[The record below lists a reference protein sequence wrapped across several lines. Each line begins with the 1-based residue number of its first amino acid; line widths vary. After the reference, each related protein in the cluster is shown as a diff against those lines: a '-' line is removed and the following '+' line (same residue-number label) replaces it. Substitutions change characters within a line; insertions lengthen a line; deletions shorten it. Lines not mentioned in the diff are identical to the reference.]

1 METSLWAMALAVLV
15 TIIGT
20 FGALFIKLGSRTFSF
35 NLIAIIKNYKLMT
48 GVALYVISNILFIL
62 ALKGGDLSVMFPL
75 LALGYIW
82 IIPISVKFL
91 GEKITTSKL
100 IGIIFILVGVS
111 LIGIS

>member
-1 METSLWAMALAVLV
+1 MATSLWAMALAVLV

-20 FGALFIKLGSRTFSF
+20 FGALFVKLGSKTFSF
-35 NLIAIIKNYKLMT
+35 NLMAIIKNYKLLL
-48 GVALYVISNILFIL
+48 GIVLYGIANILFIL

-82 IIPISVKFL
+82 IIPISIKFL
-91 GEKITTSKL
+91 GKKITTPKL
-100 IGIIFILVGVS
+100 AGIVFILVGVS

>member
-1 METSLWAMALAVLV
+1 MATSLWAMALAVLV

-20 FGALFIKLGSRTFSF
+20 FGALFVKLGSRTFSF
-35 NLIAIIKNYKLMT
+35 NPMAIIKNYKLII
-48 GVALYVISNILFIL
+48 GIALYGIANILFIL

-82 IIPISVKFL
+82 IIPVSIKFL

-100 IGIIFILVGVS
+100 AGIAFILVGVS